1 MPPTVI
7 LPPFKQPGPPVHTD
21 QTKQRQGNLSS
32 SPHPV
37 LHCWT
42 ILWHFASFDSPFFSF
57 LIRRLSSPNKAC
69 FVPLVFSLLPEKV
82 IEKDRAA
89 QPSHNR
95 LPPGM
100 AILMSC
106 LHLTAMKPQ
115 PYKLHLLDRSRP
127 PNLRVLCGTPSAHL
141 LCGVFILTWPLS
153 HYCLLVCFFYRKSH
167 SLFPVTPFFDT
178 SSI

>member
-7 LPPFKQPGPPVHTD
+7 LPPFKQPAPRVHTN

-32 SPHPV
+32 FPHPV

-57 LIRRLSSPNKAC
+57 LIQGLSSLNKAC
-69 FVPLVFSLLPEKV
+69 FVPLVFSLLLEKV

-89 QPSHNR
+89 PPFHNR

-100 AILMSC
+100 AILMSYS
-106 LHLTAMKPQ
+106 HLIAVKLQ
-115 PYKLHLLDRSRP
+115 PYKLHLFDRSCAL
-127 PNLRVLCGTPSAHL
+127 NCT
-141 LCGVFILTWPLS
+141 VF
-153 HYCLLVCFFYRKSH
+153 
-167 SLFPVTPFFDT
+167 
-178 SSI
+178 